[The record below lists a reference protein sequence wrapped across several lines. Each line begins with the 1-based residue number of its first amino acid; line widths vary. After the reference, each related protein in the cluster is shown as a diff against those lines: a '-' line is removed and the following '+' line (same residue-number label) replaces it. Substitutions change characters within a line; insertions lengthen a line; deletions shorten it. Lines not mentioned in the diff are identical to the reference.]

1 MKFWQDHWCGET
13 SLVVSYPKLF
23 RFCRDQ
29 EVSVAEIMKFDN
41 GILFWYVSF
50 LGCACLRTRGTGKFH
65 GYHIGSFD
73 ERVW

>member
-1 MKFWQDHWCGET
+1 MAK
-13 SLVVSYPKLF
+13 
-23 RFCRDQ
+23 
-29 EVSVAEIMKFDN
+29 IMKFDN